1 MHTFLKINSTIPSMQ
16 EALQYISEAS
26 PTLFSRKEKEVLKF
40 CRFLSTKSMAKAK
53 KINSATRLAD
63 SQ

>member
-16 EALQYISEAS
+16 EALQYISEES

-40 CRFLSTKSMAKAK
+40 C
-53 KINSATRLAD
+53 
-63 SQ
+63 